1 MSRSRRT
8 LPIRPDAIPASLLAL
23 ATVAAL
29 TLVGAD
35 AGVRAL
41 MATGLSKNAAGTGVT
56 LAAVVAALA
65 VLLRLTRAVSS
76 R

>member
-1 MSRSRRT
+1 MSSSRRT

-29 TLVGAD
+29 TLAGAD
-35 AGVRAL
+35 VGVRAL
-41 MATGLSKNAAGTGVT
+41 MAAGLSKNAAGTGIT
-56 LAAVVAALA
+56 LVAIVVGLTA
-65 VLLRLTRAVSS
+65 LLRLTRAVST

>member
-1 MSRSRRT
+1 MSSSRRT
-8 LPIRPDAIPASLLAL
+8 LPIRSDATPASLLAL

-29 TLVGAD
+29 PIVGAD

-41 MATGLSKNAAGTGVT
+41 MAAGLSKNAAGTGITLVAVVVG
-56 LAAVVAALA
+56 LAALM
-65 VLLRLTRAVSS
+65 RLTRAVSI